1 MCSCMF
7 ICLCLNPPRK
17 DTTKSLANQ
26 PPHDPRF
33 LPEARRLVDSKLQ
46 RIFLSSD
53 DIARIVGIV
62 SSRDIMLQVLDQLA

>member
-1 MCSCMF
+1 MA
-7 ICLCLNPPRK
+7 P
-17 DTTKSLANQ
+17 Q
-26 PPHDPRF
+26 
-33 LPEARRLVDSKLQ
+33 ARRLVDSKLQ